1 MSVITKKSSYRHF
14 KIISYMVVFFSFSA
28 AIIQFN
34 DNYIIIAAI
43 DFSFSLFFLINIHLI
58 YSHNTKIISFIYV
71 GMLFFI
77 LLLYIGGIHNTGWLW
92 SLTYSP
98 IVFLLLQRKPAL
110 KLVVV
115 YTILLLF
122 ILLMQIFFG
131 LSTVYSSY
139 EIFTL
144 LIIHLFNSYLLYI
157 FQEKID
163 YYNHKLTKANIE
175 LKNKIS
181 IEVEANERKNKILS
195 IQSKQAQMGEMISM
209 IAHQWRQPLNA
220 ISASAI
226 KLKLENDLDI
236 ITSKSIN
243 NTSVFIQDRTQDMS
257 EIINNFL
264 DYAKPTTKSIDFSI
278 VALIEKT
285 FKVVNTQFSL
295 KGIFIT
301 LNYEDEIKDKTI
313 VGIENLLEQVL
324 LNLLFNVRDAF
335 DEQKDIAIKNIY
347 VTVNKDGN
355 ITIEDNAGGIPIDAV
370 DKVFNPYFTTKE
382 EGKGTGLGLYMSR
395 KIMRDNFNGDLLY
408 KPVPNGS
415 SFTIVFNNNN
425 DNPLKEEK

>member
-1 MSVITKKSSYRHF
+1 
-14 KIISYMVVFFSFSA
+14 
-28 AIIQFN
+28 
-34 DNYIIIAAI
+34 
-43 DFSFSLFFLINIHLI
+43 
-58 YSHNTKIISFIYV
+58 
-71 GMLFFI
+71 
-77 LLLYIGGIHNTGWLW
+77 
-92 SLTYSP
+92 
-98 IVFLLLQRKPAL
+98 
-110 KLVVV
+110 
-115 YTILLLF
+115 
-122 ILLMQIFFG
+122 
-131 LSTVYSSY
+131 
-139 EIFTL
+139 
-144 LIIHLFNSYLLYI
+144 LYI

-195 IQSKQAQMGEMISM
+195 IQSKQAQMGEMVSM